1 MKRIVAALVLLGAL
15 AAPPLAAQDV
25 VRVGALKAV
34 HYATLWYLPE
44 LSAKYGVK
52 FEVVEFKKGLDA
64 MEAMKAGS
72 IDMASSG
79 ADGPIAA
86 RASGVPLYIVSG
98 FSKGGIMIVGR
109 SDLSM
114 KSVAD
119 LKGKKVGA
127 VRGGAQELA
136 LLMALSRAGL
146 TWSDKPGEKDVQI
159 VYLMS
164 YPSLNETLATKNVD
178 AICQIEPQ
186 AAIAVSKGFGK
197 ELARPYDTEL
207 GMPIKAVS
215 MTAKFYDEKR
225 ALATKAITAFAEATK
240 LFMEHPD
247 VAKKFYTETVFKGN
261 LTPQEYDAAIGN
273 SPFSLDITPE
283 HIQLTIDAMV
293 KFGVGRMASPPQAKD
308 FVKTEALQAA
318 KKTLGMK

>member
-1 MKRIVAALVLLGAL
+1 MKRIAVALVLLNAL
-15 AAPPLAAQDV
+15 ATSPLLGQDV

-34 HYATLWYLPE
+34 HYSTLWYLAE
-44 LSAKYGVK
+44 LGPKYGVK
-52 FEVVEFKKGLDA
+52 FEVLEFKKGLDA

-79 ADGPIAA
+79 SDGPIAA
-86 RASGVPLYIVSG
+86 RASGVPLYIVAG

-109 SDLSM
+109 SDLPI
-114 KSVAD
+114 KTVAD

-146 TWSDKPGEKDVQI
+146 TWSDKGDKDVQL

-197 ELARPYDTEL
+197 EIARPYDTEL
-207 GMPIKAVS
+207 GMPVKAVS

-225 ALATKAITAFAEATK
+225 PLAIKALTAFAEATK
-240 LFMEHPD
+240 LFIEHPET
-247 VAKKFYTETVFKGN
+247 AKKFYTETVFKGN
-261 LTPQEYDAAIGN
+261 LTSQEYDAAIAN
-273 SPFSLDITPE
+273 SPFTLDLTPE
-283 HIQLTIDAMV
+283 HIQMTIDAMA
-293 KFGVGRMASPPQAKD
+293 KYGVGRMTSPPAAKD
-308 FVKTEALQAA
+308 FVKTDVIQAA
-318 KKTLGMK
+318 KKSLGMK